1 VQELA
6 LAKEAT
12 LHCGRIELAWED
24 FAVAV
29 ALFMEHFERIHSL
42 VRKSGHIRAKFDP
55 LENVQAL
62 GEYQKHSSVLIT
74 DGSLGANTLI
84 KALSNLFRKSHDSE
98 VIERLSSL
106 ETLVSSLLTFV
117 ATDPRD
123 IIYAVLSIAKD
134 TATYTIVPSKTPP
147 RSPEEPEPPV
157 ADYKKSLIDVCK
169 DFVAY
174 CVYTSDSLDI
184 ICRHWA
190 PVPKKRNLSVVQ
202 KIRAEHAPA
211 KEQLPSWI
219 SPVSRSPFGGPEDV
233 LNGRANGDSL
243 VGNSGQRNYN
253 ASRGTTPLV
262 EFGKVKVFQ
271 PSPASGSNTPTGSN
285 LPSPINRT
293 FPRPSAL
300 AAQPSVSRQPFLNDN
315 AADNF
320 PSQVQSRSDQPIV
333 NGPSVQL
340 PAPRSGAPG
349 TSAISHQRN
358 LLLDLDKV
366 KENQISLE
374 NRKWVS
380 DGTMFVKGFR
390 LGVVAHLSS
399 RVAEG
404 IIPRDCFEMGGWKR
418 PDPDVLEVPKVPDEL
433 WRTLVA
439 DRDPNGNNPP
449 PWYPRACQICM
460 AHTTVNGD
468 LDIRKLIEGGKP
480 DIMVRFLKRVEC
492 VIWNRKFI
500 QSELKTFEDIAGK
513 TIEKRLFGLA
523 PESAKTRDI
532 ICILLGCSVPV
543 ILREHRVS
551 SDHYFEL
558 IGEAY
563 ISGMMDGEALGG
575 KKMDEL
581 KANCERFKL
590 R

>member
-1 VQELA
+1 M
-6 LAKEAT
+6 
-12 LHCGRIELAWED
+12 HCGRIELAWED
-24 FAVAV
+24 FAVAI
-29 ALFMEHFERIHSL
+29 ALFMEHFERIHTL
-42 VRKSGHIRAKFDP
+42 VRKSGHIRVKFDP

-62 GEYQKHSSVLIT
+62 GEYQKHSSLLIT
-74 DGSLGANTLI
+74 DGNSGANTLI
-84 KALSNLFRKSHDSE
+84 NALSNLFRKSHDSE
-98 VIERLSSL
+98 IIERLSSL
-106 ETLVSSLLTFV
+106 ETLVSTLLTFDT
-117 ATDPRD
+117 TDPRD

-134 TATYTIVPSKTPP
+134 TAITPSSKIPP

-233 LNGRANGDSL
+233 LNGRANGDIL
-243 VGNSGQRNYN
+243 VGSSSQRNYN
-253 ASRGTTPLV
+253 ASYGTTPLV
-262 EFGKVKVFQ
+262 EFGKIKVFQ
-271 PSPASGSNTPTGSN
+271 HSLDSGSNTPAGSN
-285 LPSPINRT
+285 LPSPMNRT
-293 FPRPSAL
+293 FPRPSTLPARPSAPRQSSHNDD
-300 AAQPSVSRQPFLNDN
+300 AAE
-315 AADNF
+315 NF
-320 PSQVQSRSDQPIV
+320 PAQMQPRSDQSVI
-333 NGPSVQL
+333 NGLSVQL
-340 PAPRSGAPG
+340 PAPRSG
-349 TSAISHQRN
+349 TSGMPAANRPRN
-358 LLLDLDKV
+358 LILDLDKL
-366 KENQISLE
+366 KETHIPLE

-390 LGVVAHLSS
+390 LGVVANLSS

-418 PDPDVLEVPKVPDEL
+418 PDPDVLEIPKVPDEL

-439 DRDPNGNNPP
+439 DRDPHGNNPP

-500 QSELKTFEDIAGK
+500 QSELKTFEVTAGK

-523 PESAKTRDI
+523 PESAKTRDL

-581 KANCERFKL
+581 KVLCERFKL

>member
-1 VQELA
+1 
-6 LAKEAT
+6 
-12 LHCGRIELAWED
+12 
-24 FAVAV
+24 
-29 ALFMEHFERIHSL
+29 M
-42 VRKSGHIRAKFDP
+42 
-55 LENVQAL
+55 
-62 GEYQKHSSVLIT
+62 
-74 DGSLGANTLI
+74 
-84 KALSNLFRKSHDSE
+84 
-98 VIERLSSL
+98 
-106 ETLVSSLLTFV
+106 LVSTLLTFD

-134 TATYTIVPSKTPP
+134 TATHSIASNNTHPGSLDEPKPP
-147 RSPEEPEPPV
+147 IP
-157 ADYKKSLIDVCK
+157 DYKKNLIDVCK

-174 CVYTSDSLDI
+174 CIHTSDSLDI

-190 PVPKKRNLSVVQ
+190 PVPKKRNLSVLE
-202 KIRAEHAPA
+202 KIRANHAPA

-233 LNGRANGDSL
+233 LNGRANGDSF
-243 VGNSGQRNYN
+243 VGSPNQKNYN
-253 ASRGTTPLV
+253 AAPGTTPIV
-262 EFGKVKVFQ
+262 TFGKIEVQ
-271 PSPASGSNTPTGSN
+271 LSPASGSNTPAGSN

-293 FPRPSAL
+293 FPRFSTL
-300 AAQPSVSRQPFLNDN
+300 APRPNLSRRSSLNEN
-315 AADNF
+315 AAEAYQGQ
-320 PSQVQSRSDQPIV
+320 PQSRSEFII
-333 NGPSVQL
+333 NNTSVQSS
-340 PAPRSGAPG
+340 APKPGAPG
-349 TSAISHQRN
+349 TSTTNRSRN
-358 LLLDLDKV
+358 LILDLDRL
-366 KENQISLE
+366 KEIHIPLE
-374 NRKWVS
+374 NRKWTS
-380 DGTMFVKGFR
+380 DGTLTVHGFR
-390 LGVVAHLSS
+390 LGVVANISS

-404 IIPRDCFEMGGWKR
+404 IIPRDCFEMGGWKN
-418 PDPDVLEVPKVPDEL
+418 PDTYVLEVPKVPDEL

-439 DRDPNGNNPP
+439 DRGPHGNNPP

-480 DIMVRFLKRVEC
+480 GIMVQFLKRVEC

-500 QSELKTFEDIAGK
+500 QSEVKTFEDVAGK
-513 TIEKRLFGLA
+513 VTQKRLFGLA
-523 PESAKTRDI
+523 PDSAKTKDL

-543 ILREHRVS
+543 ILREHKVS

-581 KANCERFKL
+581 KSICYSFKL